1 MLRSAATALFLCLP
15 AALLAQVNGSITGT
29 VTDPSGAVIQGVV
42 VTATSEATGLRRETT
57 TSGAGNY
64 EIPALLVGKY
74 QLKFTNS
81 GFKPLVM
88 GGIEL
93 TVGQARTVDA
103 QLQLGSL
110 NDVVVETAAEHR
122 YQDRAEL
129 RLQRLVAQR
138 SLGDRHPAQHRLGF
152 GLSIGDV
159 ERDPGQQPPAA
170 DIASAGVE
178 GEHGDPAGE

>member
-1 MLRSAATALFLCLP
+1 MSKVRTLLYCISLLYSFTLPAQTDRSAL
-15 AALLAQVNGSITGT
+15 NGT

-42 VTATSEATGLRRETT
+42 VTAISEATGLRRETT

-64 EIPALLVGKY
+64 EIPALLVGRY

-103 QLQLGSL
+103 NCS
-110 NDVVVETAAEHR
+110 
-122 YQDRAEL
+122 
-129 RLQRLVAQR
+129 
-138 SLGDRHPAQHRLGF
+138 
-152 GLSIGDV
+152 
-159 ERDPGQQPPAA
+159 
-170 DIASAGVE
+170 SAV
-178 GEHGDPAGE
+178 